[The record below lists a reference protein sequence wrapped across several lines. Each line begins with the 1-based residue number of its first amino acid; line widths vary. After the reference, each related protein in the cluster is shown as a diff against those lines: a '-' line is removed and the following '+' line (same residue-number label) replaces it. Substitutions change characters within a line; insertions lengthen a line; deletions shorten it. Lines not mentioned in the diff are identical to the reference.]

1 MLDPDDSAQTDEA
14 PPAVVAHAGRS
25 LRSVANVISL
35 AARSRGQQKQTG
47 E

>member
-1 MLDPDDSAQTDEA
+1 VLAPDDAAHADEA

-47 E
+47 D